1 MHFNQTDPVS
11 VSPLPCENQVGR
23 NGTGLGSCPRNHLY
37 NDEGGGAGRSGLI
50 SRFEPTCAKNNGTD
64 DKSSWSVSQLREQRK
79 DVMHDVEI
87 TNETKVEIDAH
98 DGDTQC
104 RATLMTKLLKEPAVL
119 TEIGAGWLLFL
130 HLVFVEGGRV
140 VGTYDDIGQSMG
152 TGGKTV
158 RNWVKG
164 LEERSVVKCERQG
177 HRVSLELLG
186 RHMAIAKAPDHIV
199 KTVAADTIPLSPRMK
214 TAMRIVEAAEAAG
227 STIECK
233 VVI

>member
-1 MHFNQTDPVS
+1 
-11 VSPLPCENQVGR
+11 
-23 NGTGLGSCPRNHLY
+23 
-37 NDEGGGAGRSGLI
+37 
-50 SRFEPTCAKNNGTD
+50 
-64 DKSSWSVSQLREQRK
+64 
-79 DVMHDVEI
+79 MHDGNKTE
-87 TNETKVEIDAH
+87 VEIDAH

-130 HLVFVEGGRV
+130 RLVFVEGGRV

-186 RHMAIAKAPDHIV
+186 KHMVMAKAPDYV
-199 KTVAADTIPLSPRMK
+199 VQAATVEANLLSPRMK
-214 TAMRIVEAAEAAG
+214 TAMKIIEAAEAAG
-227 STIECK
+227 SPIECK